1 MIKGNGKLSVY
12 FENPFWVGIFENT
25 DNNKLTVCKITFGAE
40 PKDSEIYNF
49 ILKNYYKLKFSPPV
63 VNVIT
68 KHRLNPK
75 RMQRE
80 IKKQQKNIA
89 AVSTKSQLALQ
100 LQHEQIKSE
109 NKSKR
114 RQKKLEDA
122 RKKFTLKEQKKKE
135 KHKGR

>member
-63 VNVIT
+63 INVI
-68 KHRLNPK
+68 KKQRLNPK

-80 IKKQQKNIA
+80 IKKQQKNITA
-89 AVSTKSQLALQ
+89 ASTKSQLALQ

-122 RKKFTLKEQKKKE
+122 RKKFTLKMQKKKE